1 MQSPPP
7 PPAAFSIHPRAGTLR
22 IAPPGGAAPQPG
34 GGFAG
39 AAAAPDGEAA
49 LSASLMERSGGSSR
63 SGGGGAGGAAP
74 LRELRETRA
83 RAALPGAAP
92 RVRAAPLHLAR
103 GGAGRGACVMGCGW
117 RWYRELRRR
126 CRWGE
131 SLAGMNLAGGE
142 VPPFWPPWM
151 GYRGR
156 WPCWQGGGGSSATPH
171 PARSAA
177 LQHYPAQPHTSQ
189 LLKPTPQTTSDAP
202 TPARGGGAERSP
214 HAPGSLPVSSLCPL
228 WGSSWQDGTY
238 TYTEGAHFYGGL
250 FRSAFRS
257 RPAEAPCPG
266 TRCGCAS
273 VSPSAHRGVLG
284 TAFPVFLRSIP
295 GKLWVSLSRL
305 FLAW

>member
-7 PPAAFSIHPRAGTLR
+7 PRRLQHPSTGGDPQNSTSGGCSPAAGRGLCGGCGCSRRGSGTVC
-22 IAPPGGAAPQPG
+22 IANGAVRRLLP
-34 GGFAG
+34 F
-39 AAAAPDGEAA
+39 
-49 LSASLMERSGGSSR
+49 R
-63 SGGGGAGGAAP
+63 GGGAGGAAP

-156 WPCWQGGGGSSATPH
+156 WPCWQGGGGSSATPY